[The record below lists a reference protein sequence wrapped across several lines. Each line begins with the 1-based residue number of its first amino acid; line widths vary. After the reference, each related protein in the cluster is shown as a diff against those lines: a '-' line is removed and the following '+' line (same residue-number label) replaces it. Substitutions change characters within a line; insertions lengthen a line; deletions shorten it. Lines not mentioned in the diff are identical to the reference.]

1 MIFYPA
7 VLVQFLI
14 VGALILTGVAAAALL
29 VMVLVD
35 FIRKQVW

>member
-1 MIFYPA
+1 MIYYPA
-7 VLVQFLI
+7 PLLQFLI
-14 VGALILTGVAAAALL
+14 VGSLVLTGLAAVILL